1 MPPVTIAQPL
11 MLASVAAILAITAG
25 VTVSLRYLN
34 EATCSN
40 LMLSIMNLLP
50 AVNSWKA
57 LILFSALLSQA
68 HTFCL
73 RY

>member
-1 MPPVTIAQPL
+1 MPPVTIPQPFIL
-11 MLASVAAILAITAG
+11 VYVDAILAITAG

-34 EATCSN
+34 DATCSS
-40 LMLSIMNLLP
+40 LMLSIMNSLP
-50 AVNSWKA
+50 AVNNWKE
-57 LILFSALLSQA
+57 LILFLALLSQA